1 VDYVPAERLVS
12 AEGNKYNRHEFAG
25 AFGDL
30 GTLLPFVLAY
40 ISLMNF
46 NPSAILF
53 GFGLT
58 NIVVGGLYKTPI
70 PVQPMKAISMA
81 ALTHAS
87 KVTPGMVWGAGLF
100 SGIFWLVMASTGV
113 SKYVPKLVKR
123 PIVKGIVL
131 GLGLSFQVGGVK
143 MMAQAP
149 LIALVGLFLVFA
161 LRKNQKIPGIFA
173 LILFGA
179 FTVILTKPQVLGGL
193 LMIRPS
199 LYVPALTIKPF
210 TLDEFIQGAVL
221 LALPQLPL
229 TLSNGILALVTE
241 NNDLF
246 PSRPVS
252 VRQVTLSTAVI
263 NLVTP
268 FTGGIPMCHG
278 VGGMAG
284 HVRFGARTGGATIIL
299 GVALL
304 GLALVFGQSLPLL
317 FQLFPQ
323 VVLGVV
329 MFLAGVELASSSID
343 FGKGKVDLFL
353 ITVTAGLAVW
363 NAGAALLM
371 GVILSLW
378 LSSKKEV
385 TVLNDTSPLK

>member
-1 VDYVPAERLVS
+1 
-12 AEGNKYNRHEFAG
+12 
-25 AFGDL
+25 
-30 GTLLPFVLAY
+30 
-40 ISLMNF
+40 
-46 NPSAILF
+46 
-53 GFGLT
+53 
-58 NIVVGGLYKTPI
+58 
-70 PVQPMKAISMA
+70 
-81 ALTHAS
+81 
-87 KVTPGMVWGAGLF
+87 
-100 SGIFWLVMASTGV
+100 
-113 SKYVPKLVKR
+113 
-123 PIVKGIVL
+123 
-131 GLGLSFQVGGVK
+131 
-143 MMAQAP
+143 
-149 LIALVGLFLVFA
+149 
-161 LRKNQKIPGIFA
+161 
-173 LILFGA
+173 LFGA